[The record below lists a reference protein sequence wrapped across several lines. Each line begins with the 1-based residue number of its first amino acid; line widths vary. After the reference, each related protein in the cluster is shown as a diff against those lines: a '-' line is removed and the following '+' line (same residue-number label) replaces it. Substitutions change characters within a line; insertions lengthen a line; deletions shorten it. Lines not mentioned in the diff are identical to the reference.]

1 MALNNDG
8 DGAIS
13 MIMNLQGEE
22 PCMAV
27 IDGKWHDTS
36 CHNRFVWIGIVLN
49 VNYNSD
55 DNLGDDYHLLHR
67 RSIVC
72 EDLPAQ
78 NIQFV
83 RNENPNVRI
92 P

>member
-1 MALNNDG
+1 MESGTTLL
-8 DGAIS
+8 AIT
-13 MIMNLQGEE
+13 G
-22 PCMAV
+22 
-27 IDGKWHDTS
+27 S
-36 CHNRFVWIGIVLN
+36 CGLCFMLN
-49 VNYNSD
+49 VNYNID
-55 DNLGDDYHLLHR
+55 DYLGEGDDYHLLHR